1 MAVVPDQSP
10 GDKPS
15 RADATPR
22 DGADATPRDGTDPTD
37 DRPVDGPVD
46 SGPALPQG
54 VGRGGGQAAAR
65 RGQPGALV
73 LASLATLTATGVAV
87 GSADALLGGL
97 YLRVQPRLE
106 STLGRA
112 LGHPLQLGPY
122 RGLGWSGLRLG
133 PSRVLPGPRDASTLD
148 VRQLSLS
155 LDPLASLRLRRPVL
169 QLGLVG
175 LELNLRRNAQGQYWV
190 LPPGDPEAEPP
201 RLDLRLRL
209 EQPAQVSV
217 APAGVR
223 VQLEGS
229 ADLQLARERI
239 QVRALV
245 RPDGPGAVQGGS
257 LRLVGEGNWGSQ
269 TAEAQVLSQ
278 GFPLQLPAQFLGL
291 PGSLQGGGSGRLKL
305 AWRDGQPQC
314 QGELRLQR
322 VQWQAPDSNPPL
334 SLRDPLLRCRGQLF
348 SLPATTWRWG
358 DFDGRVGLQ
367 ARWQRQQLA
376 LDTLEV
382 RRRSSWLRVRGQV
395 GQRLQL
401 DGSWQ
406 LLPSDLPL
414 AQGTPKNLLGEA
426 LRGQLKVRGRW
437 PKPQVETAFRQ
448 ASNPLLGPWDG
459 LVRWNGAQLR
469 LERLRSDHLSA
480 SGSLPLRFS
489 QGKPLRPG
497 PLDLRLAISD
507 FPLPKLSAAVG
518 TDLEGVL
525 NASGSIR
532 GPLSGLTPD
541 FALTVAS
548 PGAGPLRVAE
558 TWSGDWFGNAA
569 GGGRLVMRAVDT
581 SEPASLEA
589 SLNRRWVPESVLL
602 RRSGGSL
609 ALDGSPRLYRWTA
622 DAFPLGG
629 VLLTLGPRSQRQ
641 PLQGDLSGAGELELQ
656 PLAFSGQARLD
667 RPVLLGVW
675 AEEAA
680 ISGRYTERRYQ
691 ARLDVVP
698 LSGGGVAI
706 DWNGRWKG
714 PFRAT
719 ITGRELRDPLVRQLL
734 EAWPLW
740 QGERPLA
747 LGSAA
752 DLGTLLIDTLGGSLD
767 GQLAALELARSALQG
782 SRRDP
787 LSGLSVAQRLEKLA
801 GRFDIDATL
810 TGPRLVDT
818 SADLSLRAH
827 LWLPGQ
833 DQDLALTSEPVQV
846 TLQGPFRMGEGQ
858 LSLSGLPLALVA
870 LLTPVPDTL
879 RGRIAAQGRY
889 RLGGADPELSLEIA
903 LEDGALG
910 EKSLL
915 LERGTAAVAGDLL
928 NLDLALRAEGAESN
942 IELAGQVPL
951 NPATEGL
958 ELRLASRDDGLRFL
972 TELARPGV
980 AWQEGGGDLQLLVR
994 GSLERPIA
1002 NGFLRFRD
1010 AALTLVGQEVE
1021 NLQATVLFDFEQ
1033 LFLQEFTARVGEK
1046 GSISGSGSL
1055 GLLEPAVTEDG
1066 QPSRLSLELKDVPF
1080 ALPRVK
1086 AVAAGSLEVSGS
1098 LAALDLAGDLSLS
1111 RGSINVEPE
1120 GPVAD
1125 GGDSTTTVSR
1135 EALQNWDFSKALDL
1149 LGPGVESRASANLR
1163 NLVPDAGVIG
1173 FDGLRLSLG
1182 PDLTVEVPNLASFAA
1197 QGVLRINGRLDSSLE
1212 ARGVVRL
1219 KRGRLTLFTT
1229 TFSLDP
1235 EAPNVAVFTPSAGL
1249 IPFVDVSLRTRV
1261 SDTLQVGGLGSG
1273 SLGPS
1278 LAEIESQGGG
1288 GGTLDQLNLVRVYL
1302 SVSGP
1307 ADRLADTIVL
1317 RSSPP
1322 LPQDRL
1328 LALIGGNSLAGLT
1341 GGGAGAAL
1349 ATVLGQT
1356 LLAPLFGNL
1365 SDAFDQRLTFA
1376 LYPAYVNPTLGS
1388 RSERRSQQVPPQ
1400 LVLGSEIGLDIN
1412 ERFNASVLA
1421 APNRSDVAPQLNLN
1435 YRASDLINLQGS
1447 VDTEGLWQGQLQVF
1461 LRF

>member
-1 MAVVPDQSP
+1 MAVVPDQNP
-10 GDKPS
+10 GEEHSEAADKAS
-15 RADATPR
+15 QADDQPV
-22 DGADATPRDGTDPTD
+22 GK
-37 DRPVDGPVD
+37 RP
-46 SGPALPQG
+46 LR
-54 VGRGGGQAAAR
+54 VGR
-65 RGQPGALV
+65 PTPLL
-73 LASLATLTATGVAV
+73 LASVATMAATGVAI
-87 GSADALLGGL
+87 GSADALLAGV
-97 YLRVQPRLE
+97 YRRVQPRLE

-122 RGLGWSGLRLG
+122 RGLGWSGLTLG
-133 PSRVLPGPRDASTLD
+133 PSRVLPGPDDASTLD

-175 LELNLRRNAQGQYWV
+175 LEANLRRNAQGRYWV
-190 LPPGDPEAEPP
+190 LPPDDPNAEPP

-209 EQPAQVSV
+209 EQPAQLNV
-217 APAGVR
+217 APAGVSLQ
-223 VQLEGS
+223 VEGS
-229 ADLQLARERI
+229 ADLKLHLETI
-239 QVRALV
+239 KLRALV
-245 RPDGPGAVQGGS
+245 RPSGPAAGQDGS
-257 LRLVGEGNWGSQ
+257 LRLVGEGNWGKQS
-269 TAEAQVLSQ
+269 AKAQLLSQ
-278 GFPLQLPAQFLGL
+278 GFPLQLPARFLGL
-291 PGSLQGGGSGRLKL
+291 PGSLKGDGSGRLTFS
-305 AWRDGQPQC
+305 WRDGGPQC
-314 QGELRLQR
+314 EGELQLQR
-322 VQWQAPDSNPPL
+322 VQWQAPGSNPPL
-334 SLRDPLLRCRGQLF
+334 SLREPRLRCRGQLI
-348 SLPATTWRWG
+348 SLPATSWRWG

-382 RRRSSWLRVRGQV
+382 LRLNSWLRVRGEL
-395 GQRLQL
+395 GKRLQL

-406 LLPSDLPL
+406 LLPSELPQT
-414 AQGTPKNLLGEA
+414 QGTPPGLLGEA
-426 LRGQLKVRGRW
+426 LRGQLQVRGSW
-437 PKPQVETAFRQ
+437 PRPQVEAALSQ
-448 ASNPLLGPWDG
+448 ASNPVIGSWNGLL
-459 LVRWNGAQLR
+459 RWNGEQLR
-469 LERLRSDHLSA
+469 LERLRSAHLTA
-480 SGSLPLRFS
+480 SGSLPLRFNPG
-489 QGKPLRPG
+489 QPLRPG

-532 GPLSGLTPD
+532 GPLTGLTPD
-541 FALTVAS
+541 FALTVSS
-548 PGAGPLRVAE
+548 PGAGPLRVSE

-569 GGGRLVMRAVDT
+569 GGGRLAMRAVGT
-581 SEPASLEA
+581 TEPATLEA
-589 SLNRRWVPESVLL
+589 SLDRRWVPESVLL
-602 RRSGGSL
+602 RRSGGAL
-609 ALDGSPRLYRWTA
+609 ALRGSPRLYRWTA
-622 DAFPLGG
+622 DAFPLDG
-629 VLLTLGPRSQRQ
+629 VMLTLGPRSQRQ
-641 PLQGDLSGAGELELQ
+641 PLKGALSGAGELELQ
-656 PLAFSGQARLD
+656 PLAFSGQASLD

-675 AEEAA
+675 AEEAS

-691 ARLDVVP
+691 ARVDVVP

-706 DWNGRWKG
+706 DWSGRWKG
-714 PFRAT
+714 PFQAT
-719 ITGRELRDPLVRQLL
+719 VTGRELRDPLVRQLL

-740 QGERPLA
+740 QGEGQLA
-747 LGSAA
+747 RGTAS
-752 DLGTLLIDTLGGSLD
+752 DLGTFLIDTLGGSLD
-767 GQLAALELARSALQG
+767 GQLAALELARTALQG
-782 SRRDP
+782 ARRDP
-787 LSGLSVAQRLEKLA
+787 LSGLTVAQRLEKLA
-801 GRFDIDATL
+801 GRFDLDATL

-818 SADLSLRAH
+818 RADLSIRAH

-846 TLQGPFRMGEGQ
+846 TLQGPFRMGQGQ

-870 LLTPVPDTL
+870 LLTPVPETL

-889 RLGGADPELSLEIA
+889 SLGGADPELSLDFA

-910 EKSLL
+910 EAPLL
-915 LERGTAAVAGDLL
+915 LERGAVAVAGDVL
-928 NLDLALRAEGAESN
+928 NVDLALRAEGAESN
-942 IELAGQVPL
+942 VELAGQVPL
-951 NPATEGL
+951 NPAREGL

-972 TELARPGV
+972 TELARPELEWN
-980 AWQEGGGDLQLLVR
+980 AGGGDLQLLVR
-994 GSLERPIA
+994 GSLDDPIA

-1010 AALTLVGQEVE
+1010 AALTLVGQKVE

-1033 LFLQEFTARVGEK
+1033 LFLQEFTAQVGPQ

-1055 GLLEPAVTEDG
+1055 GLLEPAVMEDG
-1066 QPSRLSLELKDVPF
+1066 EPSQLSLELTDVPF

-1086 AVAAGSLEVSGS
+1086 AVAAGSLLVSGS
-1098 LAALDLAGDLSLS
+1098 LAALDIGGDLSMS
-1111 RGSINVEPE
+1111 KGTINVQPE
-1120 GPVAD
+1120 GAAPAA
-1125 GGDSTTTVSR
+1125 GDSTTTVSR
-1135 EALQNWDFSKALDL
+1135 EALQNWDFSRALDL

-1163 NLVPDAGVIG
+1163 DLLPAASVIG
-1173 FDGLRLSLG
+1173 FDDLRLSLG
-1182 PDLTVEVPNLASFAA
+1182 PDLTVVVPNLASFASE
-1197 QGVLRINGRLDSSLE
+1197 GMLRINGRLDPSLE

-1249 IPFVDVSLRTRV
+1249 IPFVDVALRTRV

-1278 LAEIESQGGG
+1278 LAELETQGGA
-1288 GGTLDQLNLVRVYL
+1288 GTLDQLNLVRVFL

-1307 ADRLADTIVL
+1307 ADRLADTLEL

-1341 GGGAGAAL
+1341 EGGAGAAL

-1356 LLAPLFGNL
+1356 LLAPLLGNL
-1365 SDAFDQRLTFA
+1365 SDAFDQRLSFA
-1376 LYPAYVNPTLGS
+1376 LYPAYVTPTLSS

-1435 YRASDLINLQGS
+1435 YKASDLINLQGS
-1447 VDTEGLWQGQLQVF
+1447 VDTQGVWQGQLQVF